1 MMLMKLFYKVKTVC
15 RVEHKP
21 SREFLNFSEPIP
33 DYQREAHAETKE
45 LSPLFLLFELSLIF
59 TYKHIHPH
67 VTTPLVLLSQV
78 RRVV

>member
-33 DYQREAHAETKE
+33 DYQRKAHAETKQ
-45 LSPLFLLFELSLIF
+45 LSPLFLLFDLS
-59 TYKHIHPH
+59 
-67 VTTPLVLLSQV
+67 
-78 RRVV
+78 